1 MRAVSCMEKAVK
13 GAERKLRILAVADPA
28 VQGYPREK
36 ILENAPVPCSMDI
49 LPWKEYYPAMMESFQ
64 GRRDYDI
71 VMVAGHLWLKEL
83 VDQGF
88 LAPVDEPEADLLPGL
103 RHDLCYE
110 NTWYLVPSFFDGHI
124 IVYRRE
130 LAETLWPLVM
140 SPQEY
145 MQRLEKLYAS
155 GKREFL
161 AIKAD
166 TSEIFTDALPFLRM
180 DGGDA
185 YDEDGRVVCST
196 PEAVQGL
203 QAYCRLKKYALPGT
217 DSFGNE
223 EVMRALLEKKAL
235 VAITWSGQL
244 GLLGSRAAEF
254 GFSVLTTGWNT
265 VWSFGINRRSDA
277 VPQCRQLL
285 RYLSSAA
292 VDRRVSIRSGTPL
305 HAGFYAPPLY
315 PWCEAQQRMTELA
328 RALPYISRAGEKNAV
343 FYGRIAQAF
352 AGRISPKE
360 AMQQAEAQLRSL
372 QD

>member
-1 MRAVSCMEKAVK
+1 MRAVTCMEEAAKEA
-13 GAERKLRILAVADPA
+13 GRKLRILAVADPA
-28 VQGYPREK
+28 VQGYPQER
-36 ILENAPVPCSMDI
+36 ILENAPLACSMDI
-49 LPWKEYYPAMMESFQ
+49 LPWKEYYPAMMDSFQ

-83 VDQGF
+83 ADQGF
-88 LAPVDEPEADLLPGL
+88 LAPVDAPEPDILSGL
-103 RHDLCYE
+103 CHDLSYE

-130 LAETLWPLVM
+130 LPGTPWPM
-140 SPQEY
+140 IMTPQEY
-145 MQRLEKLYAS
+145 IRQLEALYAS

-166 TSEIFTDALPFLRM
+166 TSEIFTDALPFMRM
-180 DGGDA
+180 YGGDA
-185 YDEDGRVVCST
+185 YDETGREICST
-196 PEAVQGL
+196 PEAIRGL
-203 QAYCRLKKYALPGT
+203 ESYCRLKKYELPGT
-217 DSFGNE
+217 GSFGNE
-223 EVMRALLEKKAL
+223 EVMAALLDKKAL
-235 VAITWSGQL
+235 AAITWSGQL

-285 RYLSSAA
+285 RYLSSTA
-292 VDRRVSIRSGTPL
+292 VDQRVSTGSGTPL
-305 HAGFYAPPLY
+305 HMGFYDPPVY
-315 PWCEAQQRMTELA
+315 PWCEAQRHMTELA
-328 RALPYISRAGEKNAV
+328 RPLPYISRAGEKNAV
-343 FYGRIAQAF
+343 FYGLIAQAF

-360 AMQQAEAQLRSL
+360 AMQQAEEQLRSL